1 MWFFKKKNCS
11 EFSGIPNE
19 IPLWIQILVTVK
31 LYTGSVHRM
40 LNVKQP
46 ENITFHW
53 QVNNLNYIYFKNQ
66 KNWDLQKI

>member
-40 LNVKQP
+40 LHVKQP
-46 ENITFHW
+46 ENIIP
-53 QVNNLNYIYFKNQ
+53 LAGE
-66 KNWDLQKI
+66 